1 MNRSFGVSV
10 QLFSSRVT
18 IGPNLGKQEHRE
30 RDRRETL
37 AATGAR
43 SGISGLVVRIRSLA
57 ATVGAVATAS
67 RWRFPS
73 LQHIPDRLGFL
84 SVGQMRRSLDYLPL
98 TPTFSFYM
106 CAARRGPTS
115 LPRAGRPRSGRE
127 SRPLWSVG
135 PKRWRSTL
143 TFSPLISSRILT
155 HLNLYFLHS

>member
-1 MNRSFGVSV
+1 VKRSFGVFV

-37 AATGAR
+37 TATGAQ
-43 SGISGLVVRIRSLA
+43 SGISGSVVRIRSLA

-84 SVGQMRRSLDYLPL
+84 SLGQRRRSLDCLPL
-98 TPTFSFYM
+98 TPIFSFYM

-115 LPRAGRPRSGRE
+115 LPQAGRPRSGHE
-127 SRPLWSVG
+127 SMPVWSVG

-155 HLNLYFLHS
+155 YLNLYFLHS